1 MKFLDNDRFTWVVLI
16 LVNLFIW
23 FQVIRA
29 VLTWLFK

>member
-23 FQVIRA
+23 FQVVRA
-29 VLTWLFK
+29 VLNWLFK